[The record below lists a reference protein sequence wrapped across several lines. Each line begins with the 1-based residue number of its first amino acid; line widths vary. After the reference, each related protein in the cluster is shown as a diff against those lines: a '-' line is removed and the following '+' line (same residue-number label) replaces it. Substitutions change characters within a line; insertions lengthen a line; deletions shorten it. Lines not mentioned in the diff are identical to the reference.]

1 MDAGGTTE
9 RMADYLRDH
18 HDKVVGRW
26 SELVVVGR
34 ARPDLA

>member
-1 MDAGGTTE
+1 MDVGGTGT

-18 HDKVVGRW
+18 HDKVIGRW
-26 SELVVVGR
+26 SELVVAGR